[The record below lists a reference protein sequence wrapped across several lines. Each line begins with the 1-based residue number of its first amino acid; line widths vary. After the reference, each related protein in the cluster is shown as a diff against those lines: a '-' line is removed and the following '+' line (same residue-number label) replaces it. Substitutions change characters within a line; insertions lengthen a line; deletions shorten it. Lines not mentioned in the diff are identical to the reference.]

1 MQWTF
6 LPNLVPIGLVVSEK
20 KTKITDTFGPLVFF
34 VVYFRSTNKLFL
46 EDHPMNIHSKFGFNW
61 FGDFREEDKNVQVYW
76 QKKSRLQVMTLPH
89 TTLLIRWAKN
99 IDWVA
104 QTSIIYKCQLKLYWH
119 LNLFK
124 MYMTLIYTQGLI
136 DICATQSLPKT
147 NRKCST
153 YKMQKSPFLVG
164 PLWSWSYGSWI
175 YNYLCNRCFT
185 TNIVSLNLTQ
195 ARCTWY
201 NLMW

>member
-1 MQWTF
+1 MYHAMNIPTKFGSNWPGGF
-6 LPNLVPIGLVVSEK
+6 RKEDK
-20 KTKITDTFGPLVFF
+20 KNRHLWASGFF

-124 MYMTLIYTQGLI
+124 MYMTLIY
-136 DICATQSLPKT
+136 ICATQSLPKT
-147 NRKCST
+147 
-153 YKMQKSPFLVG
+153 
-164 PLWSWSYGSWI
+164 
-175 YNYLCNRCFT
+175 
-185 TNIVSLNLTQ
+185 
-195 ARCTWY
+195 
-201 NLMW
+201 